1 MIDDGAGFE
10 NVYADRVR
18 ARAYA
23 DLAFPGSY
31 YLAFRD
37 LPRLFEE
44 HVNGRRALDF
54 GCGAGRSSRFL
65 RDLGLRVTGVDIAP
79 EMLEHARAADP
90 AGDYR
95 LVREGDFSGLEPAAY
110 DLAFSAF
117 TFDNVPG
124 NESRL
129 GLLRGLRGCLAS
141 HGRIVN
147 LVSAADIY
155 LHEWVS
161 FSTKDFPENRAA
173 RSGDEVRIVMLDVED
188 RRPVVDTLCT
198 VADYRRLYSRAGLE
212 LLAEHRPLGMPSDP
226 YEWVTESAI
235 SPWAIYVLTSFEAAI
250 TSR

>member
-1 MIDDGAGFE
+1 MNDDGADFH

-44 HVNGRRALDF
+44 HVPGRRALDF

-65 RDLGLRVTGVDIAP
+65 RELGFQVTGVDIAP

-95 LVREGDFSGLEPAAY
+95 LVPEGDFSTLEPAAY

-117 TFDNVPG
+117 TFDNVAG

-129 GLLRGLRGCLAS
+129 GLLLGLRGCLAR

-147 LVSAADIY
+147 LASAEDIY
-155 LHEWVS
+155 LHEWLS
-161 FSTKDFPENRAA
+161 FSTKDFPENHTA
-173 RSGDEVRIVMLDVED
+173 RSGDEVRIVMLDVDD
-188 RRPVVDTLCT
+188 RRPVRDTLCT
-198 VADYRRLYSRAGLE
+198 DEDYRKLYDRAGLE
-212 LLAEHRPLGMPSDP
+212 LLETHRPLGTADDP
-226 YEWVTESAI
+226 HEWVTETSV
-235 SPWAIYVLTSFEAAI
+235 SPWAIYVLRAGA
-250 TSR
+250 